1 MTDNTRNEF
10 ARHGLGI
17 LKLVILDVLYQ
28 QPLDHTGTRRIT
40 VSAAKISKEL
50 GMQQLPSRF
59 MRGMLDVL
67 KADDCADHVHNSGWR
82 ISNDGISV
90 IERENSL

>member
-1 MTDNTRNEF
+1 MTDKARNDF
-10 ARHGLGI
+10 ARHALEI
-17 LKLVILDVLYQ
+17 LKLAVLDVLYQ
-28 QPLDHTGTRRIT
+28 QPLDYTGEHRMT

-67 KADDCADHVHNSGWR
+67 EDGDYADHVHDSGWR

-90 IERENSL
+90 IERENS